1 MDFRDIQSEERKSFN
16 PPFLLPWVS
25 SLISILLRRWT
36 TQFFGLEGGLEED
49 EPDPEVLEEVEDLEG
64 ARVMERVVGW
74 QEILKVC
81 CQQVYDLVSM
91 DTNTYLPIQLV
102 PDLLL
107 LMLNK

>member
-1 MDFRDIQSEERKSFN
+1 M
-16 PPFLLPWVS
+16 
-25 SLISILLRRWT
+25 
-36 TQFFGLEGGLEED
+36 EED